1 MRRTATARQ
10 RAPLPATQKVE
21 LKHPTITED
30 DVRRRAHEIYLK
42 RGTNPG
48 DEVGD
53 WLQAE
58 RELLAN
64 QPKVRVS
71 GKFKR

>member
-1 MRRTATARQ
+1 MGRRPTARK
-10 RAPLPATQKVE
+10 RTPLPATQKVE

-30 DVRRRAHEIYLK
+30 EVRRRAHEIYLK
-42 RGTNPG
+42 RGATPG

-58 RELLAN
+58 RELQAN

-71 GKFKR
+71 GKAIT

>member
-1 MRRTATARQ
+1 MGRPATAQQ
-10 RAPLPATQKVE
+10 RTPLPATQKVE

-53 WLQAE
+53 WLQVE
-58 RELLAN
+58 RELQAN
-64 QPKVRVS
+64 RPKVRVP
-71 GKFKR
+71 GNATT